1 MNLEVNDKLEG
12 LKNKLKEM
20 GSVLVAFSGG
30 VDSTFLLWAAREAL
44 GDNVLAVTASSE
56 TYPHRELEEAQA
68 FASRTGARHLV
79 IETSE
84 LAIPGFSDNPPD
96 RCYHCKHELFS
107 KLSEI
112 ARKENIRFVLDG
124 SNYDDRNDHRP
135 GMRAARELEV
145 RSPLK
150 EAQLTKADIRALSK
164 HYGLP
169 TWDKPSFACL
179 SSRFPYGMKI
189 TPEKLHAVGEAEE
202 FLRDLGFNELRVRH
216 HDRIARIEVGKRD
229 FDKLVK
235 HADEIVSELKK
246 LGYLYVTMDLTGYIS
261 GSMNLSLPEEEL
273 CRNNAE

>member
-1 MNLEVNDKLEG
+1 MMKDIYDKLEE
-12 LKNKLKEM
+12 LKKNIREM

-56 TYPHRELEEAQA
+56 TYPRRELEEAKA
-68 FASRTGARHLV
+68 FAAQTGVRHLV

-107 KLSEI
+107 KLAEI
-112 ARKENIRFVLDG
+112 AAKENIRYVLDG
-124 SNYDDRNDHRP
+124 SNSDDCNDHRP

-150 EAQLTKADIRALSK
+150 ETQLTKEDIRELSK
-164 HYGLP
+164 HNGLP

-189 TPEKLHAVGEAEE
+189 TPEKLQAVGQAED

-229 FDKLVK
+229 FEKLLR
-235 HADEIVSELKK
+235 HADAVVSKLKS
-246 LGYLYVTMDLTGYIS
+246 LGYLYVTMDLTGYAT
-261 GSMNLSLPEEEL
+261 GSMNLSLNEDEI
-273 CRNNAE
+273 CRNK

>member
-1 MNLEVNDKLEG
+1 MNLEVNDKLDG

-56 TYPHRELEEAQA
+56 TYPHRELEEAKA
-68 FASRTGARHLV
+68 FALRTGVRHLV

-107 KLSEI
+107 KLTEI
-112 ARKENIRFVLDG
+112 AKKEGIRFVLDG

-164 HYGLP
+164 NYGLP

-229 FDKLVK
+229 FDKLLK
-235 HADEIVSELKK
+235 HADEIVNELKK
-246 LGYLYVTMDLTGYIS
+246 LGYLYATMDLAGYIS
-261 GSMNLSLPEEEL
+261 GSMNLSLPEKEI
-273 CRNNAE
+273 CRNKE